1 MKKTFLLCLTL
12 LFSIAIYAQNYTP
25 ILPTDSPK
33 DIIKKAANVTPSVR
47 QLRWQE
53 LELTAFFHFG
63 INTYT
68 NREWGQG
75 TEDPKIFNPTELDAE
90 QWVST
95 CKKAGIKQVILTA
108 KHHDGFCLWQSQ
120 YTEHSVKNSPWK
132 NGKGDVMKEVSEA
145 CKKYGIGFGVYL
157 SPWDRNAPMYGTDAY
172 NEYFINQ
179 LTELLTNYGRIDEVW
194 FDGANGEG
202 PNGKKQVYDFERWY
216 KHIRKLQPSATI
228 AIMGPDVRWVGTES
242 GYGRETEWSVMPIDA
257 QLQGSIEKGS
267 QTDITFAPM
276 GDMTNSD
283 LASRHKI
290 MDAKGLVWYPSE
302 TDVSIRPGWFYH
314 PEEDERVKTPEKLFD
329 IYCSSVGRNSLLLL
343 NIPPDKRGLIQENDV
358 KNLLAW
364 RKLLD
369 ETFKTNLAQG
379 ATAMSKNGV
388 NTKLL
393 MDGNNATHF
402 TTKGQDTTTVI
413 EFTLKGIKTFD
424 VLQLQENIRVGQRIE
439 DFKLEYWDK
448 GNWKEITRGTTVGYK
463 RIVRFTPVT
472 TSKVRLSIL
481 SSRLNPTVAEFGL
494 YKLPE
499 SVKFKAKVLD
509 ALRKP
514 SKTNK
519 AAGKPS
525 TLKTDPNPKYN
536 KNGNAAWLFVDE
548 VVVE

>member
-1 MKKTFLLCLTL
+1 M
-12 LFSIAIYAQNYTP
+12 
-25 ILPTDSPK
+25 
-33 DIIKKAANVTPSVR
+33 
-47 QLRWQE
+47 
-53 LELTAFFHFG
+53 
-63 INTYT
+63 
-68 NREWGQG
+68 
-75 TEDPKIFNPTELDAE
+75 
-90 QWVST
+90 
-95 CKKAGIKQVILTA
+95 
-108 KHHDGFCLWQSQ
+108 
-120 YTEHSVKNSPWK
+120 
-132 NGKGDVMKEVSEA
+132 
-145 CKKYGIGFGVYL
+145 
-157 SPWDRNAPMYGTDAY
+157 
-172 NEYFINQ
+172 
-179 LTELLTNYGRIDEVW
+179 
-194 FDGANGEG
+194 
-202 PNGKKQVYDFERWY
+202 
-216 KHIRKLQPSATI
+216 
-228 AIMGPDVRWVGTES
+228 
-242 GYGRETEWSVMPIDA
+242 
-257 QLQGSIEKGS
+257 
-267 QTDITFAPM
+267 
-276 GDMTNSD
+276 
-283 LASRHKI
+283 
-290 MDAKGLVWYPSE
+290 
-302 TDVSIRPGWFYH
+302 
-314 PEEDERVKTPEKLFD
+314 
-329 IYCSSVGRNSLLLL
+329 
-343 NIPPDKRGLIQENDV
+343 IQENDV

-388 NTKLL
+388 NTKFL

-463 RIVRFTPVT
+463 RIVRFAPVT